1 MPRVI
6 SGTNSLA
13 VQHNE
18 KPAWNCRIASYNND
32 TNFTSGE
39 VITNYSTSSNNHFVY
54 GGCAFDSSNG
64 LITVPVSGLY
74 FVGVGMRYD
83 FFGGSYFYIDIQQ
96 NGATFNRFLQADT
109 HSYNHGNVFN
119 VRRANAGDT
128 FRLVATSSGDTT
140 VGIND
145 DSYFVG
151 HMIDG

>member
-18 KPAWNCRIASYNND
+18 KPGWNCRIATHGS
-32 TNFTSGE
+32 TNFTNGE
-39 VITNYSTSSNNHFVY
+39 VITSYSTSSNNHFVY
-54 GGCAFDSSNG
+54 GGCTFDSSNG

-83 FFGGSYFYIDIQQ
+83 GFGGNYFYIDIQQ
-96 NGATFNRFLQADT
+96 NTATFNRFLQGDT
-109 HSYNHGNVFN
+109 HAYVHGNVFN

-128 FRLVATSSGDTT
+128 FRLVATSNGDTT

-145 DSYFVG
+145 DSYFCG
-151 HMIDG
+151 HLIDG

>member
-18 KPAWNCRIASYNND
+18 KPGWNCRIEIHGGS
-32 TNFTSGE
+32 TNFSNGE
-39 VITNYSTSSNNHFVY
+39 VITSYKTGSNNHFVY
-54 GGCAFDSSNG
+54 GGCVFDSSNG

-74 FVGVGMRYD
+74 FVGVGLRYD
-83 FFGGSYFYIDIQQ
+83 GFGGSYFHLDIQQ
-96 NGATFNRFLQADT
+96 NNATFNRFLQSDT
-109 HSYNHGNVFN
+109 HTYNHGNCFN

-128 FRLVATSSGDTT
+128 FRLVAVSNGDTT

-145 DSYFVG
+145 DSYFCG
-151 HMIDG
+151 HLIDG